1 MSQEENIFPV
11 HDKLLQRSDKETL
24 LNQKAKVVWLTGLS
38 GSGKTT
44 LAKNLERSL
53 HEKGYLITV
62 LDGDNVRDGIS
73 YKLGFSEEDR
83 LENIRRVAEVS
94 KLFLTNGIIC
104 INSFISPSIEIRSLA
119 KKIIGANDFIEIY
132 VNSSLEVCESRDT
145 KGLYKK
151 AREGK
156 ILNFTGVNALFEE
169 PTAPQLEIRTDQLEP
184 DESLKKLEEYLIPLI
199 RLNPT

>member
-169 PTAPQLEIRTDQLEP
+169 PTAQQLEIRTDQLEP